1 MLNVVRKTLFTSV
14 SILAKGKIKDEEFQ
28 PGWKCVKRGLT
39 VASFMDGVPHE
50 KAAPDAW
57 INTRGLDR
65 RIRT

>member
-1 MLNVVRKTLFTSV
+1 M
-14 SILAKGKIKDEEFQ
+14 
-28 PGWKCVKRGLT
+28 
-39 VASFMDGVPHE
+39 ASFMEGVPHE